1 MAHDSRILIADLMVP
16 EDITTNEVGIATFDI
31 TMLNMGG
38 KERTEAN
45 FRQLLQDVGC
55 ELVRIWRSEAGFGVI
70 VEARLRGTAE
80 RVVDGPVLAD
90 AGARAEQSGGADEL
104 VEAEDAHREIGE
116 AHGVRIDAEGGGDVK
131 LADGLV
137 NGPRPHVDEAV
148 ANGSNGFDGTRTGED
163 SGRDGG
169 SA

>member
-1 MAHDSRILIADLMVP
+1 MAHDSRILIADLMFP
-16 EDITTNEVGIATFDI
+16 EDITTNEVSIATFDI

-55 ELVRIWRSEAGFGVI
+55 ELVRVWRSEAGFGVI
-70 VEARLRGTAE
+70 VEGRLRGTAE

-90 AGARAEQSGGADEL
+90 AGARTEHSGGAEES
-104 VEAEDAHREIGE
+104 VRAEGAHRENGGPRGGNI
-116 AHGVRIDAEGGGDVK
+116 AAEGGDDE
-131 LADGLV
+131 LADGLG
-137 NGPRPHVDEAV
+137 NRHRPHVDEVV
-148 ANGSNGFDGTRTGED
+148 ANGSSELNGARTGEE
-163 SGRDGG
+163 GRDGG